1 MLRKQNLIFDVNT
14 TGSAVTRYSGTQTIT
29 TDSYSGAYRLREL
42 TNSVRI
48 ETYNMRN
55 KGRNYSNAGDFAD
68 NDNNWTAAEYNN
80 AYYDNAALDA
90 HWGAEKV
97 YAYWKTVR
105 GVNSWNG
112 SGASL
117 LNYVH
122 ADLTAFGYS
131 SNDNAF
137 WDGEKMTY
145 GDGTTRFY
153 PVVSLDVVAHEIG
166 HGFCTGVKYMRG
178 LNNDYSILSEDGEP
192 KTLNEGMSDI
202 WAACV
207 EQWAAPTKQ
216 NWIVGEEIMKN
227 GFSCL
232 RSLRSPKTEGYNG
245 YSTEGHYPDT
255 YGGTYWYSGSDA
267 STFSHTNAT
276 VLSHWFYLL
285 SIGGSG
291 TNDLGNSYN
300 ISGIGITDAAG
311 IAWRAELNYFTANT
325 NFSTA
330 REATIQAAA
339 DIFGNNSSQVVAI
352 TNAWYA
358 VGVGNQYQYVISG
371 PDVVCDQATYTIGNL
386 PSGATV
392 TWTYSSNLQAT
403 QFGDNYV
410 VLTAIGS
417 GSGYVRATISLNS
430 NQIILPQKNI
440 SSVGIHAEFTGDDTI
455 LYLKTGTWNASADC
469 GTPPYSYNWFL
480 RKEDTGM
487 GALYVSTGSN
497 LTLQSVRA
505 GTAKSSSENSS
516 GPIINQPKTHTIFY
530 LYANAYDAN
539 GNMFT
544 TPEQQ
549 IYAFGTVDLEPIL
562 TPDLIG
568 NKELSGNEQ
577 TDFIEVFPNPASE
590 FLTVKLHS
598 EQNDDMNNEDI
609 EIYLFDKNMN
619 KIKSVKSKSRES
631 SINTSYL
638 EKGIYFVQVR
648 LNHRQWVKKVIIK

>member
-1 MLRKQNLIFDVNT
+1 MYIAHAKNGLIESINGDFFQVGDVNIEAKLTESEALTKAVEAIGAQTYKWQIKGEEQFIKKLKNDSSATYYPKGEEVIIYSDSTQSYRLAYKFNIYAHYPLSRNNVFIDAITGDMLRKQNLIFDANA
-14 TGSAVTRYSGTQTIT
+14 TGPATTRYSGTQTIT

-55 KGRNYSNAGDFAD
+55 KGTNYSNAGDFAD

-97 YAYWKTVR
+97 YTYWKTVR

-192 KTLNEGMSDI
+192 KALNEGMSDI
-202 WAACV
+202 WASCV

-216 NWIVGEEIMKN
+216 NWTEGEEIMKN

-285 SIGGSG
+285 SVGGNG
-291 TNDLGNSYN
+291 TNDL
-300 ISGIGITDAAG
+300 
-311 IAWRAELNYFTANT
+311 
-325 NFSTA
+325 
-330 REATIQAAA
+330 
-339 DIFGNNSSQVVAI
+339 
-352 TNAWYA
+352 
-358 VGVGNQYQYVISG
+358 
-371 PDVVCDQATYTIGNL
+371 
-386 PSGATV
+386 
-392 TWTYSSNLQAT
+392 
-403 QFGDNYV
+403 
-410 VLTAIGS
+410 
-417 GSGYVRATISLNS
+417 
-430 NQIILPQKNI
+430 
-440 SSVGIHAEFTGDDTI
+440 
-455 LYLKTGTWNASADC
+455 
-469 GTPPYSYNWFL
+469 
-480 RKEDTGM
+480 
-487 GALYVSTGSN
+487 
-497 LTLQSVRA
+497 
-505 GTAKSSSENSS
+505 
-516 GPIINQPKTHTIFY
+516 
-530 LYANAYDAN
+530 
-539 GNMFT
+539 
-544 TPEQQ
+544 
-549 IYAFGTVDLEPIL
+549 
-562 TPDLIG
+562 
-568 NKELSGNEQ
+568 
-577 TDFIEVFPNPASE
+577 
-590 FLTVKLHS
+590 
-598 EQNDDMNNEDI
+598 
-609 EIYLFDKNMN
+609 
-619 KIKSVKSKSRES
+619 
-631 SINTSYL
+631 
-638 EKGIYFVQVR
+638 
-648 LNHRQWVKKVIIK
+648 